1 MKLSP
6 ADYDR
11 YYESLG
17 IKESDILSP
26 QSVDLAE
33 LPAGIDLTD
42 TERGNVGGFIR
53 QWNQMADPRE
63 KVDAAQA
70 VERRVLRGR
79 DPERMLRADAS
90 LAYLMLGRIRGH
102 EDRRE
107 VMRRIACGEMLPPVP
122 KARSR
127 GRRSAAP
134 SFREQVDARLRA
146 NGVTGVIIEPI
157 EVKRANGDTITIH
170 HMRPRR
176 D

>member
-17 IKESDILSP
+17 IKASDILSP
-26 QSVDLAE
+26 RGVDLTE
-33 LPAGIDLTD
+33 LPAGVDLSD
-42 TERGNVGGFIR
+42 AERGEVGGFIR
-53 QWNQMADPRE
+53 QWNQMVDPRE

-79 DPERMLRADAS
+79 DPERMLQVDAS
-90 LAYLMLGRIRGH
+90 LAYLLLGRVRGH

-107 VMRRIACGEMLPPVP
+107 VMRKIACGEMLPPAP
-122 KARSR
+122 KVRSR
-127 GRRSAAP
+127 GRRTKAP
-134 SFREQVDARLRA
+134 SLREQADTGLRA
-146 NGVTGVIIEPI
+146 EGVPGVIIESVR
-157 EVKRANGDTITIH
+157 ERTADGDTITIH
-170 HMRPRR
+170 HVRPKR